1 MQQDFL
7 AAVANVSTNLWGEGD
22 SRMRTLVMMRSP
34 AFARQLALE
43 LENLGEEWQ
52 VHWTSE
58 ALVGQQYLRSGTV
71 ELLLLDGE
79 MAQQPGDAGLA
90 ALALHPPLPP
100 PWVLCLGKTDE
111 PVDGTL
117 PPEGNAETWASM
129 AKTLDRK
136 AGLPCLCGSLL
147 PPLTELARTLLTE
160 LGLREELRAAAF
172 LPEMIAWC
180 AVHPPL
186 LKAVTGRLYPCFA
199 KRYGLRPG
207 AVERDVRSALE
218 SLWSRG
224 SLPAIEKWFGHTVDP
239 EKGRPTN
246 REFLALTAEHIR
258 HLGKKKLLL

>member
-1 MQQDFL
+1 
-7 AAVANVSTNLWGEGD
+7 
-22 SRMRTLVMMRSP
+22 MRTLVIMRSP

-52 VHWTSE
+52 VHWTCE
-58 ALVGQQYLRSGTV
+58 VLAGQQYLRSGAV
-71 ELLLLDGE
+71 ELLLLDGDTALTA
-79 MAQQPGDAGLA
+79 MAA
-90 ALALHPPLPP
+90 HPPLPP

-111 PVDGTL
+111 PVDGVL
-117 PPEGNAETWASM
+117 PPEGNAATWAAM
-129 AKTLDRK
+129 AKALERK
-136 AGLPCLCGSLL
+136 GELPCLCGPWL
-147 PPLTELARTLLTE
+147 PPLTELAQTLLTE

-258 HLGKKKLLL
+258 HLGQKKLLL